1 MLCLQETKKDSIDR
15 TLCQAIWG
23 SDEVKWE
30 MQPAINS
37 AGGILCMW
45 TESIFKLQNKVTGNG
60 FILLEGV
67 CNREDMKICIV
78 TVYSPCDINNK
89 RLLWDYV
96 KQLKQASQVRLW
108 CVLGDFNCIRN
119 PNERIGKSDRLVG
132 DNSMQEFNEWI
143 EDMELLEV
151 PNVGRQYTWFRPNG
165 ESKSRL
171 DRALISPEWR
181 DTWPENHCPIL
192 IKANNVDWGPKPFR
206 ILNCW
211 LTDKSFKDV
220 VNYCWNSVQVVGW
233 GAYQLEVELNKLEED
248 TLHRQMTDLEIS
260 RRKKLQEDLWVA
272 AQAHETLL
280 RQKSRTRW
288 LKEGDCNTRFFH
300 VMVNANR
307 NRNSIKGL
315 LIEGVWTDEPNKV
328 KEEIRTFFSNRFHKA
343 DFQRPRIDGISFKS
357 LDHQQNSM
365 LVAPFQESEIQ
376 NAVWDCGN
384 DKSPGPDGLEQKR
397 IAWIKWDQVCMP
409 KDKGGLGIKDID
421 SFNLALLAKWKWNY
435 MQEKGEI
442 WSRVLESKYGGWRS
456 LYEEGRERHQSIW
469 WKDLKQTVNSTQ
481 HGDIVHSNMRWKI
494 VGGDKVRLW
503 EDKWN
508 QQQQPLAERYP
519 RLYQISTQQNQIIRH
534 MGQHMQSGWEWQFL
548 WRRSLFE
555 NEIESTVNFLKDI
568 EGIHIQQQGSDE
580 WEWLGDQTRKYS
592 TRSAYNLIL
601 EASKGGQHQ
610 DWCKELWRIKI
621 PSKISVFAWR
631 LIEDRLPTRMN
642 LHRRQVQLQDLRCPF
657 CREAVEEASHLFFHC
672 VFIQPIWWE
681 SMSWLNLQTAFPLGP
696 KQNFLQHISIQAAG
710 LRSNRWRYW
719 WMAVTWAIWKTRNR
733 VLFSNAEFDANR
745 LFDEVVFW
753 TWTWLRHFEKHFS
766 THLNQ
771 WASNISQGFIM

>member
-1 MLCLQETKKDSIDR
+1 MEERLKRIQRRFL
-15 TLCQAIWG
+15 WG
-23 SDEVKWE
+23 
-30 MQPAINS
+30 
-37 AGGILCMW
+37 G
-45 TESIFKLQNKVTGNG
+45 
-60 FILLEGV
+60 
-67 CNREDMKICIV
+67 
-78 TVYSPCDINNK
+78 
-89 RLLWDYV
+89 
-96 KQLKQASQVRLW
+96 
-108 CVLGDFNCIRN
+108 
-119 PNERIGKSDRLVG
+119 
-132 DNSMQEFNEWI
+132 
-143 EDMELLEV
+143 
-151 PNVGRQYTWFRPNG
+151 
-165 ESKSRL
+165 
-171 DRALISPEWR
+171 
-181 DTWPENHCPIL
+181 
-192 IKANNVDWGPKPFR
+192 
-206 ILNCW
+206 
-211 LTDKSFKDV
+211 
-220 VNYCWNSVQVVGW
+220 
-233 GAYQLEVELNKLEED
+233 
-248 TLHRQMTDLEIS
+248 
-260 RRKKLQEDLWVA
+260 
-272 AQAHETLL
+272 
-280 RQKSRTRW
+280 
-288 LKEGDCNTRFFH
+288 
-300 VMVNANR
+300 
-307 NRNSIKGL
+307 
-315 LIEGVWTDEPNKV
+315 
-328 KEEIRTFFSNRFHKA
+328 
-343 DFQRPRIDGISFKS
+343 
-357 LDHQQNSM
+357 
-365 LVAPFQESEIQ
+365 
-376 NAVWDCGN
+376 
-384 DKSPGPDGLEQKR
+384 GLEQKR

-456 LYEEGRERHQSIW
+456 LYEEGREGHQSIW
-469 WKDLKQTVNSTQ
+469 WKDLKQTVNSAQ

-555 NEIESTVNFLKDI
+555 NEIESAVNFLKDI

-672 VFIQPIWWE
+672 VFIQPILWE

-745 LFDEVVFW
+745 LFDEAVFW